1 MTMSKSG
8 GQIPLLNG
16 KKSRGLHF
24 PSNEDGLCLLHRFVL
39 PNQQKKVGFPTLDH
53 MLQPPIQAIFSPS
66 CLYMITSATYRR
78 QKYSKP
84 ATGHKEHQKVQ
95 IAHHKED
102 RLHNE

>member
-1 MTMSKSG
+1 MSKSG

-39 PNQQKKVGFPTLDH
+39 SNQQKKNGVYNIRPHVTTANSSH
-53 MLQPPIQAIFSPS
+53 FSPS